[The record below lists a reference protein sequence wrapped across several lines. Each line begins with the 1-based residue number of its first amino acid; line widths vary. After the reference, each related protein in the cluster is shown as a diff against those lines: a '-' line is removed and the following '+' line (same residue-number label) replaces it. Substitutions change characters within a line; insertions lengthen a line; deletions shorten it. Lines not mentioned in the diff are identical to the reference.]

1 MKAILVTFLGITFSA
16 CSTTSTKDTQKN
28 MISEPEVIAAQQAW
42 CKALL
47 DISASYDQYGKQAAN
62 DLASKVIDD
71 AYFYQDGPVLFKPT
85 LTTNPHTFRTTKEGA
100 LSYFVG
106 GNPNFPNDKGFALG
120 GWQKCE
126 VDNAA
131 INISA
136 DSASTLSKVHFTNK
150 NGEVTTV
157 DKSWKFVKDNAG
169 KLRIVVHH
177 SSLEHQGK

>member
-1 MKAILVTFLGITFSA
+1 MKIISVTFLAITFAA
-16 CSTTSTKDTQKN
+16 CSTAPTNETQKN
-28 MISEPEVIAAQQAW
+28 IISEQEVIAAQHAW
-42 CKALL
+42 CKSLL
-47 DISASYDQYGKQAAN
+47 DISATYDKYGKQAAS

-71 AYFYQDGPVLFKPT
+71 AYFYQNGPVLFKPT
-85 LTTNPHTFRTTKEGA
+85 LTTNPQTFRTTKEAA

-106 GNPNFPNDKGFALG
+106 GDPNFPNDKGFALS

-131 INISA
+131 INITG
-136 DSASTLSKVHFTNK
+136 DSASTLGKVHFTNK
-150 NGEVTTV
+150 NDEVTTV

-177 SSLEHQGK
+177 SSLEYKGK

>member
-1 MKAILVTFLGITFSA
+1 MKAILVTFLAIIFTA
-16 CSTTSTKDTQKN
+16 CSTTPTTDRQKN

-42 CKALL
+42 CKALV
-47 DISASYDQYGKQAAN
+47 DISSTYDKSGKQAAN
-62 DLASKVIDD
+62 GLASKVIDE

-85 LTTNPHTFRTTKEGA
+85 LTTNPQTFRTTREGA

-106 GNPNFPNDKGFALG
+106 GNPNFPDDKGFALG

-131 INISA
+131 INITG
-136 DSASTLSKVHFTNK
+136 DSASTVGKVHFTNR

-177 SSLEHQGK
+177 SSLEHKAK